1 MMVMA
6 DAVQVNFSRPIP
18 VFPLP
23 HTVLLPHAVQPL
35 RVFEDRY
42 MQMIDHCLDHSG
54 QLAMASFSGDDWTT
68 NYAGLP
74 SLRSAVCVGQIV
86 EHVSHDDGQH
96 DLLLHGVCRAAIVD
110 LIEPEADRLYRVATL
125 TPLESI
131 HEQPPQLPGLRQDLR
146 KLLDAPGLG
155 KLRSLKTVIGFFDG
169 DDVSTHALLE
179 LVGFALLRDGELRY
193 QLLAEASPWRRA
205 DIIKDEL
212 LGLSDLLRR
221 ADRQNYRSWPKGVSW
236 N

>member
-1 MMVMA
+1 MA
-6 DAVQVNFSRPIP
+6 HAVRVDFSRPVPI
-18 VFPLP
+18 FPLP
-23 HTVLLPHAVQPL
+23 NTVLLPHAVQPL

-54 QLAMASFSGDDWTT
+54 QLAMASFSGDDSSDDH
-68 NYAGLP
+68 ADPP

-86 EHVSHDDGQH
+86 EHVSHDDGRH
-96 DLLLHGVCRAAIVD
+96 DLLLQGICRAAIVE
-110 LIEPEADRLYRVATL
+110 LIEPDADRLYRVATL
-125 TPLESI
+125 TPLEAV
-131 HEQPPQLPGLRQDLR
+131 HERPPELPGLRQDLR
-146 KLLDAPGLG
+146 ELLDAPGLSE
-155 KLRSLKTVIGFFDG
+155 LRSLKTVINFFDC
-169 DDVSTHALLE
+169 DDVATHALLE

-212 LGLSDLLRR
+212 LGLSHLLRR
-221 ADRQNYRSWPKGVSW
+221 ADRQNYRSWPRGVSW